1 MATTRLPT
9 KSLTGLLAGLAAG
22 LALFSIGSSAFALEA
37 GEKAPVINLPGP
49 GGNVDLAALK
59 GKVVYL
65 DFWASW
71 CAPCKQSFP
80 WMNEIQSKYRD
91 AGLQIVA
98 VNLDTKAAEAQKFLS
113 AVPANFSIAFD
124 PKGESA
130 QRYQVKAM
138 PSSYLIDRK
147 GNIQLV
153 HTGFNQGT
161 RDKLEAAV
169 IQALKTQ
176 P

>member
-1 MATTRLPT
+1 MSHT
-9 KSLTGLLAGLAAG
+9 SLKTVPRLLAGLLIGVALAGTNHAAH
-22 LALFSIGSSAFALEA
+22 AIEA
-37 GEKAPVINLPGP
+37 GEKAPAIVLPGSV
-49 GGNVDLAALK
+49 GNVDLASLK

-80 WMNEIQSKYRD
+80 WMNDLQSKYRD
-91 AGLQIVA
+91 AGLQVVA
-98 VNLDTKAAEAQKFLS
+98 VNLDANAADANKFL
-113 AVPANFSIAFD
+113 AATPTNFTIAYD
-124 PKGESA
+124 AKAESA
-130 QRYQVKAM
+130 QRYQVKGM

-153 HTGFNQGT
+153 HMGFNQGA
-161 RDKLEAAV
+161 RDKLEAA
-169 IQALKTQ
+169 INSALKAQ